1 MLFKDLAGLAR
12 RLEGLKSRT
21 EKVGILAQTLRGLS
35 PEEGE
40 IVVRLLTGRVFPE
53 YSEVNLGVGWS
64 LLSAAYRS
72 VKGSPALFL
81 RPLTVSEVYR
91 RLSEIAQATGEESRR
106 RKLKLLQA
114 LFASMD
120 EVELEYLIRFITG
133 EPRIGA
139 NEGMVLEALAKL
151 ANTDYDTVRR
161 VYMFTGDLGDLAKS
175 ILEGRRPE
183 EITLQLFRPV
193 KPMLA
198 EMASDVR
205 RALKE
210 CGGRAALEFKYDGV
224 RIQIHKKGGKVR
236 LFTRRLSDVTQSLP
250 DVVNQVVEHVHAEEA
265 VLDSEAVSFQ
275 DGKPL
280 RFQDLIRRVRRKND
294 IWSMVREMPF
304 VIKVFDLIYLDGRVL
319 VDEPYEARWGKLA
332 EKVDQ
337 EILIE
342 RIVTGE
348 VEEAEK
354 FYRESIERGNEGL
367 VVKNLRSPYTP
378 GVRGRYWFKVKP
390 AETLDLVIVGAE
402 RGHGRRSRWYSD
414 YYLAALDAERGE
426 YLVVGKTF
434 KGLTDAEF
442 EEVTRRLSELKVRD
456 EGWRIWVKPA
466 IVVEVAFSEIQR
478 SPKYRSGFA
487 LRFAR
492 ILRFRP
498 DKSPQDVATL
508 EDVKKMYEEQFERRA
523 RASF

>member
-1 MLFKDLAGLAR
+1 MLFKDLAELAR
-12 RLEGLKSRT
+12 KLEGLKSRT
-21 EKVGILAQTLRGLS
+21 EKVSILAQTLRGLS

-40 IVVRLLTGRVFPE
+40 VAIRLLTGRVFPE
-53 YSEVNLGVGWS
+53 YSEANLGVGWS
-64 LLSAAYRS
+64 LLSTAYRN

-81 RPLTVSEVYR
+81 RQLTVNDVYK
-91 RLSEIAQATGEESRR
+91 RLSEIAEATGEDSRK
-106 RKLKLLQA
+106 RKLRLLQA
-114 LFASMD
+114 LLANMD
-120 EVELEYLIRFITG
+120 KLEFEYFIRFITG

-139 NEGMVLEALAKL
+139 NEGIVLEALAKV
-151 ANTDYDTVRR
+151 ANVDYDTVRR
-161 VYMFTGDLGDLAKS
+161 AYMFTGDLGDLTKS
-175 ILEGRRPE
+175 ILEGARLE

-193 KPMLA
+193 RPMLA

-210 CGGRAALEFKYDGV
+210 CGGQAALEFKYDGI
-224 RIQIHKKGGKVR
+224 RIQVHKRGKEVR
-236 LFTRRLSDVTQSLP
+236 LFTRRLSNVTHSLP
-250 DVVNQVVEHVHAEEA
+250 DVVNQVTEHVHAEEA
-265 VLDSEAVSFQ
+265 VLDSEAISFQ

-280 RFQDLIRRVRRKND
+280 RFQDLVRRVRRKND
-294 IWSMVREMPF
+294 VWSMIKEMPF
-304 VIKVFDLIYLDGRVL
+304 AIKVFDLIYLDGRVF
-319 VDEPYEARWGKLA
+319 VNEAYEARWERLL

-342 RIVTGE
+342 RIVTSD

-354 FYRESIERGNEGL
+354 FYRESVEKGNEGL

-390 AETLDLVIVGAE
+390 AETIDLVIVGAE

-414 YYLAALDAERGE
+414 YYLAVLDVKRGE

-434 KGLTDAEF
+434 KGLTDVEF
-442 EEVTRRLSELKVRD
+442 EEVTRKLSELKVRD
-456 EGWRIWVKPA
+456 EGWRIWVKPTM
-466 IVVEVAFSEIQR
+466 VVEVAFNEIQR

-498 DKSPQDVATL
+498 DKSPQDIATL
-508 EDVKKMYEEQFERRA
+508 EDVKKMYEDQFKRRA
-523 RASF
+523 RVSF